1 MKPLKMKLLKTRSNI
16 INRGT
21 SFVEILVALA
31 ILALTIVPIYE
42 FYTKLSEIPAVS
54 EDIVYAEILAT
65 RVLERYGS
73 FSYEEIEAMA
83 GQKKDSILT
92 MFFNEDRE
100 EDWFGEIAEYKRNL
114 GIANEKFKG
123 RIIVSKVDEGLLAMD
138 IVIQWTPSSRGSG
151 IKKLNTYTLMKFI
164 SEADLGIKCQ
174 KKEPEL

>member
-1 MKPLKMKLLKTRSNI
+1 MKK
-16 INRGT
+16 GT

-54 EDIVYAEILAT
+54 EDIVYAVVLAT

-73 FSYEEIEAMA
+73 FSFDDIEAMS
-83 GQKKDSILT
+83 GQKSDNILT
-92 MFFNEDRE
+92 LFFNEDRE
-100 EDWFGEIAEYKRNL
+100 EAWFGEIAEYKRNL
-114 GIANEKFKG
+114 GVSNNKFKG
-123 RIIVSKVDEGLLAMD
+123 RLIVSKVDEGLLAMD

-151 IKKLNTYTLMKFI
+151 IKKLNTYTLMRFV